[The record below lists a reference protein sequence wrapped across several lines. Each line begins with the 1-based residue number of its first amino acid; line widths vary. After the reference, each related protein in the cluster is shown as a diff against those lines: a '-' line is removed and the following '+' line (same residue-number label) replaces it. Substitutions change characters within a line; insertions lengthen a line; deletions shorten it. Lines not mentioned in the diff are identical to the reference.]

1 MHLPIDDMFF
11 TSGNIML
18 IGTIESG
25 TIHENEEVTI
35 SNGMKLIVN
44 VVYLGRD
51 AVKWATKGERVCLA
65 FKGFKIQDKKK
76 FNLKENLIIESSEK

>member
-1 MHLPIDDMFF
+1 
-11 TSGNIML
+11 ML

-25 TIHENEEVTI
+25 TIHENEEVSI

-44 VVYLGRD
+44 SVILGNA

-65 FKGFKIQDKKK
+65 FNGFKIQDKKK
-76 FNLKENLIIESSEK
+76 FNLKENLVVTADY